1 MMDALS
7 FVKFSELQNW
17 SVQYT
22 TQNLFHYA
30 NHFPLE
36 TIGMFLFRVKEKVDV
51 EDDTSYKRLTIKS
64 KNGGVVV
71 RDELIGRKIG
81 TKQQYLVR
89 SGQFALS
96 KIDARNGAFGV
107 VPEDANNAIITSNFW
122 TYDVDYNL
130 INPFFLSLLTTTKSF
145 IDFAEKSSN
154 GTTNRHYL
162 QESLFLSQR
171 VPLPSM
177 SQQNEIV
184 FKYNQAIAEAEAKEA
199 QAERLENEI
208 EQYLLGELRVDIHYK
223 EKDNHFGPLHI
234 VHSKT
239 LSKWGYDYLSDRNG
253 SILDSKLYNN
263 VPLRKLMDVNPSTS
277 LSILKEDEDISFIP
291 MECVSDVY
299 GEIIEQRIVKS
310 KQSKGYTK
318 FQDGDLIWAKITP
331 CMQNGKSAIVRDL
344 QNGFGCGSTE
354 FHVLR
359 KSSPEILTEFVYCL
373 LRTQYILEDAKKY
386 FTGSAGQQR
395 VPKTYLQQLAIPLPP
410 IDIQNSIVAHI
421 AEMKAQI
428 KLLKQQAAELRDKA
442 LKDFENEIF
451 E

>member
-71 RDELIGRKIG
+71 RDELIGKKIG

-184 FKYNQAIAEAEAKEA
+184 SKYKHAILEA
-199 QAERLENEI
+199 QAKEVQAEQLENEI
-208 EQYLLGELRVDIHYK
+208 EQYLMRELGTSVLKSAFNNRINFVRFADAKRWDVPYFISSTKAKSKYDTVSVANCLDYFMEDMNGKTIRIETAKFPDCDFHYLGMENVEKNTGEL
-223 EKDNHFGPLHI
+223 
-234 VHSKT
+234 
-239 LSKWGYDYLSDRNG
+239 
-253 SILDSKLYNN
+253 
-263 VPLRKLMDVNPSTS
+263 
-277 LSILKEDEDISFIP
+277 
-291 MECVSDVY
+291 
-299 GEIIEQRIVKS
+299 IELPVVKGAEVKS
-310 KQSKGYTK
+310 QTLLIPQS
-318 FQDGDLIWAKITP
+318 FLIY
-331 CMQNGKSAIVRDL
+331 GKLRPYLNKYWLNDTQLTDIVCSSE
-344 QNGFGCGSTE
+344 FFV
-354 FHVLR
+354 FHVKPSINTLYF
-359 KSSPEILTEFVYCL
+359 KYVLASSFV
-373 LRTQYILEDAKKY
+373 Q
-386 FTGSAGQQR
+386 
-395 VPKTYLQQLAIPLPP
+395 QQLADLSSGARMPRINEKIFKNIQVPIPP

>member
-71 RDELIGRKIG
+71 RDELIGKKIG

-184 FKYNQAIAEAEAKEA
+184 SKYKHAILEA
-199 QAERLENEI
+199 QAKEVQAEQLENEI
-208 EQYLLGELRVDIHYK
+208 EQYLMRELGTSVLKSAFNNRINFVRFADAKRWDVPYFISSTKAKSKYDTVSVANCLDYFMEDMNGKTIRIETAKFPDCDFHYLGMENVEKNTGEL
-223 EKDNHFGPLHI
+223 
-234 VHSKT
+234 
-239 LSKWGYDYLSDRNG
+239 
-253 SILDSKLYNN
+253 
-263 VPLRKLMDVNPSTS
+263 
-277 LSILKEDEDISFIP
+277 
-291 MECVSDVY
+291 
-299 GEIIEQRIVKS
+299 IELPVVKGAEVKS
-310 KQSKGYTK
+310 QTLLIPQS
-318 FQDGDLIWAKITP
+318 FLIY
-331 CMQNGKSAIVRDL
+331 GKLRPYLNKYWLNDTQLTDIVCSSE
-344 QNGFGCGSTE
+344 FFV
-354 FHVLR
+354 FHVKPSINTLYF
-359 KSSPEILTEFVYCL
+359 KYVLASSFV
-373 LRTQYILEDAKKY
+373 Q
-386 FTGSAGQQR
+386 
-395 VPKTYLQQLAIPLPP
+395 QQLADLSSGARMPRINEKIFKNIQVPIPP

-428 KLLKQQAAELRDKA
+428 KLLRQQAAELRDKA